1 MRLMT
6 LPLIITANSYLL
18 IKNKNIDGK
27 SVQVSGRVFT
37 LSNLIS
43 FSRFL
48 VAAPVIYLHIQNGYE
63 YNNTIIV
70 LILYAGI
77 SDYLDGLVARKTNT
91 ISEVGKMIDPISDK
105 LCAAALFIY
114 TVWLGWVPLWFLIL
128 NVFRDSFIMVGS
140 SFIKVKYG
148 KVAMSIMSGKIA
160 VNILALY
167 WIAVFFFRD
176 AVQVHNWLLY
186 ICTLVMVYSFFDY
199 FNRYRK
205 IMRGA
210 KFN

>member
-1 MRLMT
+1 MVDHT
-6 LPLIITANSYLL
+6 
-18 IKNKNIDGK
+18 NIDGK
-27 SVQVSGRVFT
+27 TVQVSGRVFT
-37 LSNLIS
+37 LSNLFS

-48 VAAPVIYLHIQNGYE
+48 VAIPVIYLHIQNDYQ
-63 YNNTIIV
+63 YDTTIIV

-91 ISEVGKMIDPISDK
+91 VSEVGKMIDPVSDK
-105 LCAAALFIY
+105 LCAAALFVY

-128 NVFRDSFIMVGS
+128 NVFRDSFIMIGS
-140 SFIKVKYG
+140 SFIKIKYG

-160 VNILALY
+160 VNVLAFY

-176 AVQVHNWLLY
+176 ATQVHNWLLY
-186 ICTLVMVYSFFDY
+186 ICTFVMVYSFFDY

-205 IMRGA
+205 IMQGA

>member
-1 MRLMT
+1 LVDH
-6 LPLIITANSYLL
+6 
-18 IKNKNIDGK
+18 KNIDGK
-27 SVQVSGRVFT
+27 TVQVSGRVFT

-48 VAAPVIYLHIQNGYE
+48 VAIPVIYLHIQNDYQ
-63 YNNTIIV
+63 YDATIIV

-91 ISEVGKMIDPISDK
+91 VSEVGKMIDPISDK

-128 NVFRDSFIMVGS
+128 NVFRDSFIMIGS
-140 SFIKVKYG
+140 SFIKIKYG
-148 KVAMSIMSGKIA
+148 KVAMSILSGKIA
-160 VNILALY
+160 VNVLALY
-167 WIAVFFFRD
+167 WLAVFFFRD
-176 AVQVHNWLLY
+176 AEQVHNWLLY
-186 ICTLVMVYSFFDY
+186 ICTFIMIYSFFDY

>member
-1 MRLMT
+1 MVDQ
-6 LPLIITANSYLL
+6 
-18 IKNKNIDGK
+18 KNIDGK
-27 SVQVSGRVFT
+27 TVQVSGRVFT

-48 VAAPVIYLHIQNGYE
+48 VAIPVIYLHIQNDYQ
-63 YNNTIIV
+63 YDTTIIV

-91 ISEVGKMIDPISDK
+91 VSEVGKMIDPISDK

-114 TVWLGWVPLWFLIL
+114 TVWLGWVPPWFLIL
-128 NVFRDSFIMVGS
+128 NVFRDSFIMIGS
-140 SFIKVKYG
+140 SFIKIKYG
-148 KVAMSIMSGKIA
+148 KVAMSILSGKIA
-160 VNILALY
+160 VNVLALY
-167 WIAVFFFRD
+167 WLAVFFFRD
-176 AVQVHNWLLY
+176 AEQVHNWLLY
-186 ICTLVMVYSFFDY
+186 ICTFIMIYSFFDY

>member
-1 MRLMT
+1 MT
-6 LPLIITANSYLL
+6 LPLNITVNLNFL

-27 SVQVSGRVFT
+27 IVQVSGRVFT

-48 VAAPVIYLHIQNGYE
+48 VAAPVIYLHMQNEYE
-63 YNNTIIV
+63 YNNTIV
-70 LILYAGI
+70 ALILYAGI

-114 TVWLGWVPLWFLIL
+114 TVWLGWVPLWFLVL
-128 NVFRDSFIMVGS
+128 NVFRDSFIMIGS

-186 ICTLVMVYSFFDY
+186 ICTFVMVYSFFDY
-199 FNRYRK
+199 FN
-205 IMRGA
+205 
-210 KFN
+210 

>member
-1 MRLMT
+1 M
-6 LPLIITANSYLL
+6 

-27 SVQVSGRVFT
+27 IVQVSGRVFT

-48 VAAPVIYLHIQNGYE
+48 VAAPVIYLHMQNEYE
-63 YNNTIIV
+63 YNNTIV
-70 LILYAGI
+70 ALILYAGI

-114 TVWLGWVPLWFLIL
+114 TVWLGWVPLWFLVL
-128 NVFRDSFIMVGS
+128 NVFRDSFIMIGS

-186 ICTLVMVYSFFDY
+186 ICTFVMVYSFFDY

>member
-1 MRLMT
+1 MT
-6 LPLIITANSYLL
+6 LPLNITVNLNFL

-27 SVQVSGRVFT
+27 IVQVSGRVFT

-48 VAAPVIYLHIQNGYE
+48 VAAPVIYLHIQNEYE
-63 YNNTIIV
+63 YNNTIV
-70 LILYAGI
+70 ALILYAGI

-114 TVWLGWVPLWFLIL
+114 TVWLGWVPLWFLVL
-128 NVFRDSFIMVGS
+128 NVFRDSFIMIGS

-186 ICTLVMVYSFFDY
+186 ICTFVMVYSFFDY